1 MSRTGESSP
10 DETLTKQER
19 AYRTI
24 RERILS
30 GEYGPGHRVVIGSLA
45 TELGVSAL
53 PVREAI
59 RRLEAEGLVVFR
71 PNAGAHVAPAD
82 PFVFEEEMTV
92 LAVLEG
98 YATGLAAPFVGDED
112 VVRLEA
118 ITDAMEAAV
127 ERLDT
132 LGLGRL
138 NQDFHEVQARDAA
151 PGRRALPLRAAQGH
165 RHAGVRLAAVLRAR
179 HADATGRRSSR
190 TIISFDCGY
199 GIGQVTSGMH
209 AGETP
214 AFDRARV
221 AARSRPTTWPPAPGS
236 SPASG
241 APRTAW
247 ATTSRASSRTGT
259 PRPGRTTGSPTS
271 TTRTT
276 PTTRRTA
283 ACAIRRSAAVV
294 PVSGESA
301 SAGWSTRRRGALGGA
316 AVAYPNPATS
326 AATGAPARPA
336 RAEVRHADRLRED
349 ARDPHLRVPRRHLH

>member
-1 MSRTGESSP
+1 MSRTGESSSG
-10 DETLTKQER
+10 ETLTKQER

-30 GEYGPGHRVVIGSLA
+30 GDYGPGHRVVIGSLA

-138 NQDFHEVQARDAA
+138 NQDFHEVIYERCPNAALVELLRD
-151 PGRRALPLRAAQGH
+151 
-165 RHAGVRLAAVLRAR
+165 V
-179 HADATGRRSSR
+179 
-190 TIISFDCGY
+190 
-199 GIGQVTSGMH
+199 
-209 AGETP
+209 
-214 AFDRARV
+214 
-221 AARSRPTTWPPAPGS
+221 
-236 SPASG
+236 
-241 APRTAW
+241 
-247 ATTSRASSRTGT
+247 
-259 PRPGRTTGSPTS
+259 
-271 TTRTT
+271 
-276 PTTRRTA
+276 TRRLD
-283 ACAIRRSAAVV
+283 AIRRTVFVQIPYRGTESVAEHRALIGLIAA
-294 PVSGESA
+294 
-301 SAGWSTRRRGALGGA
+301 GA
-316 AVAYPNPATS
+316 APS
-326 AATGAPARPA
+326 EIEAAARGHKLGTVESFRA
-336 RAEVRHADRLRED
+336 WRAEHQS
-349 ARDPHLRVPRRHLH
+349 

>member
-132 LGLGRL
+132 LGFGRL
-138 NQDFHEVQARDAA
+138 NQEFHEVIYERCPNAA
-151 PGRRALPLRAAQGH
+151 LVELLPGRRAPARRDPPDRLRADPVP
-165 RHAGVRLAAVLRAR
+165 RRRVRRRAP
-179 HADATGRRSSR
+179 G
-190 TIISFDCGY
+190 
-199 GIGQVTSGMH
+199 
-209 AGETP
+209 P
-214 AFDRARV
+214 DRARSP
-221 AARSRPTTWPPAPGS
+221 AARAPIEIEAAARGHKLGTVES
-236 SPASG
+236 F
-241 APRTAW
+241 RAW
-247 ATTSRASSRTGT
+247 RAEHEVL
-259 PRPGRTTGSPTS
+259 TGSPAVDGS
-271 TTRTT
+271 GGQG
-276 PTTRRTA
+276 RREGCARA
-283 ACAIRRSAAVV
+283 APA
-294 PVSGESA
+294 
-301 SAGWSTRRRGALGGA
+301 TRRRAG
-316 AVAYPNPATS
+316 VAERCQRLAGEGRLEQAEPA
-326 AATGAPARPA
+326 P
-336 RAEVRHADRLRED
+336 
-349 ARDPHLRVPRRHLH
+349 